1 LAVGRVRRSHGL
13 RGELVVESLT
23 DAPDAVFASG
33 RRVFAGTKGGAL
45 SPDGLELHVIK
56 SSPFKGGLIV
66 AFKEIT
72 GRNDADT
79 WKDRIFLV
87 PDNEVEPPSDGE
99 IFIHEL
105 VGMRVEHVDGS
116 PVGDVHA
123 VLELPQGLVIEVRR
137 AGKKNVLLP
146 FNDVTV
152 AEVDSDAR
160 LIRVDPVEGL
170 LD

>member
-1 LAVGRVRRSHGL
+1 M
-13 RGELVVESLT
+13 VESLT

-33 RRVFAGTKGGAL
+33 RRVFAGTKGGSV
-45 SPDGLELHVIK
+45 SPDGLELHILR

-72 GRNDADT
+72 TRDDADT

-87 PDNEVEPPSDGE
+87 PDNEVEPPLDGE

-105 VGMRVEHVDGS
+105 VGMRVEQMNGS
-116 PVGDVHA
+116 AVGDVHA

-137 AGKKNVLLP
+137 EGKKNVLLP

-152 AEVDSDAR
+152 TDVDSAAR
-160 LIRVDPVEGL
+160 VIRVDPVEGL